1 MFILFSEYKLFN
13 RICKQQKRPGF
24 NLDVFEL
31 PVDPIATFVA
41 PG

>member
-13 RICKQQKRPGF
+13 RICKQKNAQVF

-31 PVDPIATFVA
+31 LVDPIAA
-41 PG
+41 RRL